1 MRSFRFQLAVRY
13 TAAMAL
19 SMAAVSLL
27 SVLTLSEVLDR
38 ELDAS
43 VLNVASIQAAS
54 VTDAPSGEMHFHEW
68 ELTPGEAASLTDLM
82 RYAQIRRLDGTS
94 LLKSRY
100 MTADL
105 PLDGE
110 ALQLAGEGSLVW
122 REATFQ
128 GIPIRALYY
137 PLARL
142 GEAHERHVLQ
152 VAAPLVARNEMVGR
166 LAWYFA
172 GVSLLVTLGTFGGSW
187 WLAGRSIRPV
197 HDVIDQAEAI
207 GAGSLDRR
215 IGAWADTQEYRRLVD
230 VLNTMLGR
238 IQDAFEGQR
247 RFTADASH
255 ELRSPLTAVRGEIEL
270 ALRRERDP
278 GEYRRVLGS
287 SLEEVVRLQHITENL
302 LTLARSDAGALK
314 PRSEDVDA
322 GDLAARVVERLRP
335 RAEEKGVTLTLRSAD
350 PVRAWID
357 PGLFEQVVWNLTEN
371 AVKFTPAGGC
381 VMVALTVEDGEL
393 LLDVADSGPG
403 FGSRAPARVF
413 DRFFREDAS
422 RTHGA
427 ETSGAGL
434 GLAIVKAV
442 VDAHGGTARAENR
455 PTGGGRVTVRLPRLG
470 VSS

>member
-215 IGAWADTQEYRRLVD
+215 IGAWGDTQEYRRLVD

-302 LTLARSDAGALK
+302 LTLARSDSGALK